1 MERVFTDKA
10 PKAVGAYS
18 QAIKSGGF
26 VFTSGQLAVNE
37 NGAVEGNIKEQTER
51 VLKNLAEIL
60 KEAGS
65 DLRYVVKTTCY
76 LADINDFSA
85 FNEVYS
91 AFFPDKPARTLVQ
104 AANLPKNARLE
115 LDAIAEIKG

>member
-1 MERVFTDKA
+1 MKTARWKGD
-10 PKAVGAYS
+10 
-18 QAIKSGGF
+18 
-26 VFTSGQLAVNE
+26 
-37 NGAVEGNIKEQTER
+37 IKEQTER

-85 FNEVYS
+85 FNEVYA

-115 LDAIAEIKG
+115 LDAIAEIKE